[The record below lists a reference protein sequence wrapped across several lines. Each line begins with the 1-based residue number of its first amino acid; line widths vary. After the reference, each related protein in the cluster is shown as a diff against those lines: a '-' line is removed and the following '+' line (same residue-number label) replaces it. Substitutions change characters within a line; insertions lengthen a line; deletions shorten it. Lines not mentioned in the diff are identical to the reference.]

1 MSRSPPLII
10 QMFAEFT
17 ELFSAHR
24 CTGRQH
30 FTSSVVPSLCGSL
43 IVVAAWLSVKFA
55 INNPHTITKLIIV
68 RVPIVVFKIF
78 AMRFLERG
86 CVFCFLSHLVTL
98 PSRASVI
105 LFSKKP
111 PNYFAAACIDRG
123 RIVLSIFVQI
133 VTPRKRRLRH
143 FCVALAI
150 TRKFRLCLHPRGML
164 RVQSL
169 HLPQCRTPSMCPTRI
184 LTMRCVPVPGR
195 SPRGACCRIQ
205 DSTAVRSFRPV
216 LSDRLPHGP
225 SKDANAPRRC
235 DIY

>member
-1 MSRSPPLII
+1 
-10 QMFAEFT
+10 MFAEFT
-17 ELFSAHR
+17 ELFSAHH
-24 CTGRQH
+24 CAGRQH

-78 AMRFLERG
+78 TMRFLERG

-133 VTPRKRRLRH
+133 VTPQKRRLRH
-143 FCVALAI
+143 FCAALTV

-169 HLPQCRTPSMCPTRI
+169 HLPK
-184 LTMRCVPVPGR
+184 
-195 SPRGACCRIQ
+195 RGLARHFLYVYYIIFQ
-205 DSTAVRSFRPV
+205 EK
-216 LSDRLPHGP
+216 
-225 SKDANAPRRC
+225 SKDILIRFQNISTRAET
-235 DIY
+235 DISARTDAFF